1 MQKRIVRSEQS
12 LAKIFCLAG
21 LILTGAWLATG
32 LFIAPLLP
40 RTIASFSAAL
50 LLIRGAR
57 RWFKSRHLLHCR
69 EQYRGLLEHL
79 LSRLSAGWTLER
91 AFMDA
96 PAGMSRQAGEKTD
109 LSISLHRIAALL
121 ESKHPFDNLL
131 FDLETRLPLPEA
143 RAAFRILPILNR
155 AGCDTYRFLQSNHR
169 LASRQLILQN
179 ELDADHA
186 QRRTEAIILSLMP
199 FAMAFFLRQ
208 SEQFATENTG
218 AAQGLQPGLIV
229 AWSLSVLAVI
239 LVVNVLSL
247 NHGSISRKARR
258 PSAGKTQPQS
268 RIDRTLLRL
277 YRRLIPKRMCTTLFR
292 AIEVDSRSTEQTAD
306 QLTRQYFKTKKTCMA
321 VGFLPVLAAMFFHP
335 KWVLPAAL
343 FPVAFAIIQDRQL
356 LSRVKRR
363 TLEDQ
368 FVYPIFLNIA
378 LALLHAGLSLHQA
391 MAITIDSL
399 PHQLINDTLCAD
411 LSQFK
416 RRIAAGVTAST
427 ALEEMSSGNLSPQIQ
442 SALGMMARYGCDGG
456 PENLQILQIQVD
468 ACWALHH
475 QALRKKT
482 ELAMLRLLIP
492 MTLDLTAVMLT
503 VLLPAIQ
510 MIQKF

>member
-1 MQKRIVRSEQS
+1 
-12 LAKIFCLAG
+12 
-21 LILTGAWLATG
+21 
-32 LFIAPLLP
+32 
-40 RTIASFSAAL
+40 
-50 LLIRGAR
+50 
-57 RWFKSRHLLHCR
+57 
-69 EQYRGLLEHL
+69 
-79 LSRLSAGWTLER
+79 
-91 AFMDA
+91 
-96 PAGMSRQAGEKTD
+96 
-109 LSISLHRIAALL
+109 
-121 ESKHPFDNLL
+121 
-131 FDLETRLPLPEA
+131 
-143 RAAFRILPILNR
+143 
-155 AGCDTYRFLQSNHR
+155 
-169 LASRQLILQN
+169 
-179 ELDADHA
+179 
-186 QRRTEAIILSLMP
+186 
-199 FAMAFFLRQ
+199 
-208 SEQFATENTG
+208 
-218 AAQGLQPGLIV
+218 
-229 AWSLSVLAVI
+229 
-239 LVVNVLSL
+239 
-247 NHGSISRKARR
+247 
-258 PSAGKTQPQS
+258 
-268 RIDRTLLRL
+268 
-277 YRRLIPKRMCTTLFR
+277 
-292 AIEVDSRSTEQTAD
+292 
-306 QLTRQYFKTKKTCMA
+306 MA

-335 KWVLPAAL
+335 EWVLPAAL

-391 MAITIDSL
+391 MAITIDNL